1 MKSDIAVIG
10 LGIFGHEIAIR
21 LEQKGNSVLAVD
33 INPDQVAAIK
43 DHVTAAVV
51 ADITDEDALR
61 ELDAT
66 RFDII
71 ILGLGENFE
80 ELILGITY
88 LKKMGAQHIIAQA
101 TTEIQQE
108 ILLRIGADEVV
119 LPEKQSAIHLAARIA
134 VPNII
139 EFLEL
144 DKEINLTEIN
154 VDQRLAG
161 KTLLELNLRKKHHIT
176 ALVLKRKGQQPKI
189 ITSPDITL
197 ILDDCLVVI
206 GRQDDVERYFS

>member
-1 MKSDIAVIG
+1 MKNDIAVIG

-33 INPDQVAAIK
+33 IRPEPVSAIK

-51 ADITDEDALR
+51 ADVTDEDALL
-61 ELDAT
+61 ELDVT
-66 RFDII
+66 KFDMI

-80 ELILGITY
+80 ELVIGITY
-88 LKKMGAQHIIAQA
+88 LKKMKAQHIIARA

-108 ILLRIGADEVV
+108 ILLRIGADEVI
-119 LPEKQSAIHLAARIA
+119 LPEKQSAAHLAARIA
-134 VPNII
+134 VPNIM

-144 DKEINLTEIN
+144 DKEINLTEIH
-154 VDQRLAG
+154 VDHRLAG
-161 KTLLELNLRKKHHIT
+161 KTLMELNLRRKHHIT
-176 ALVLKRKGQQPKI
+176 ALVLKRKGHQPKI

-197 ILDDCLVVI
+197 MLDDCLVVV
-206 GRQDDVERYFS
+206 GRHDDIEQYFS

>member
-1 MKSDIAVIG
+1 MKNDIAVIG

-21 LEQKGNSVLAVD
+21 LEQKGDSVLAVD
-33 INPDQVAAIK
+33 IDPDQVAAIK
-43 DHVTAAVV
+43 DHVTAAVM
-51 ADITDEDALR
+51 ADITDKDALL
-61 ELDAT
+61 ELDVDKFA
-66 RFDII
+66 II

-88 LKKMGAQHIIAQA
+88 LKKMGAKHIIAQA

-108 ILLRIGADEVV
+108 ILLRIGADEVI
-119 LPEKQSAIHLAARIA
+119 LPEKQSAVHLAARIA

-144 DKEINLTEIN
+144 DQEIHLTEIH

-161 KTLLELNLRKKHHIT
+161 KTLLELNMRKKNHIT
-176 ALVLKRKGQQPKI
+176 ALVLKRKDQQPKI

-197 ILDDCLVVI
+197 LLDDCLVVF
-206 GRQDDVERYFS
+206 GRQEDIEGYFA

>member
-1 MKSDIAVIG
+1 MKNDIAVIG
-10 LGIFGHEIAIR
+10 LGIFGHELAIR

-33 INPDQVAAIK
+33 ISPEQVAAIK

-51 ADITDEDALR
+51 ADITDEDALL
-61 ELDAT
+61 ELDVT
-66 RFDII
+66 KFDII
-71 ILGLGENFE
+71 ILGLGKNFE
-80 ELILGITY
+80 ELILGIAY

-108 ILLRIGADEVV
+108 ILLRIGADEVI
-119 LPEKQSAIHLAARIA
+119 LPEKQSAVHLAARIA

-144 DKEINLTEIN
+144 DNAINLTEIH

-161 KTLLELNLRKKHHIT
+161 KTLAELNLRKKHHIT
-176 ALVLKRKGQQPKI
+176 ALVLKRNNQQPQI

-197 ILDDCLVVI
+197 ILDDCLVVV
-206 GRQDDVERYFS
+206 GRQDDIERYFS